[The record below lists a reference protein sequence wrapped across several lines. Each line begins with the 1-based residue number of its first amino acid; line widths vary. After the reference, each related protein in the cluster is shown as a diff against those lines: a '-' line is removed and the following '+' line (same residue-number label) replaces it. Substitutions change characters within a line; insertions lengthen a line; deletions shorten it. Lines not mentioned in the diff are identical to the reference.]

1 MDFNTAEEL
10 LALCEKENKNIAEI
24 MRLREIVYGDRT
36 ADEVDAKM
44 KKSLDIM
51 RNSAHAPLKKIMRSV
66 GGMIGGEA
74 SKLEKR
80 RICGEIFKS
89 RSLQKA

>member
-10 LALCEKENKNIAEI
+10 LALCNKENKNIAEI
-24 MRLREIVYGDRT
+24 MRLREIIYGEYN

-51 RNSAHAPLKKIMRSV
+51 RFT
-66 GGMIGGEA
+66 ETQ
-74 SKLEKR
+74 KLH
-80 RICGEIFKS
+80 
-89 RSLQKA
+89 LQKSLLVLSIWILAKCT